1 MSFDIALSGIQ
12 AINEQLESTSNNIAN
27 AGTYGFKSSRANF
40 ASMYSGSQPTGVEVG
55 SHTQSIGQTG
65 GVLNTGR
72 ALDAAI
78 NGRGFFVGKDAQ
90 GTLNYSR
97 VGIFTVSKDGYLVDS
112 ANRRTQG
119 YAPVVGS
126 AALGAMGDIKVPTG
140 QIPAVATT
148 SMNYIG
154 NLSSD
159 WTVPGNTFD
168 STDATSYNMS
178 KVSVA
183 YDSIGT
189 KHTVTQYFVKTAA
202 GVDVNYLYDGA
213 PPAAPATAA
222 GTISLTFAAD
232 GQLATVNGNTPT
244 NAAVAPATN
253 PPGWTPT
260 FAPVT
265 LATLTLTPTA
275 NNLAP
280 TLDYTGTTGFSG
292 ESVTSTNSA
301 DGYASGT
308 FIGVELTS
316 NGSLLAKYTNGEK
329 QVVGTVALATFP
341 DEDALTSVSD
351 TSWVASIGSGTP
363 LYDTPGSGMAGALST
378 SSLEQSNVDI
388 TSELVGLMTSQR
400 NYQANSK
407 VISTES
413 AMLQSL
419 MQAL

>member
-27 AGTYGFKSSRANF
+27 AGTYGFKSTRANF
-40 ASMYSGSQPTGVEVG
+40 ASMYSGSQPTGVQVG
-55 SHTQSIGQTG
+55 SHTQSIGLNG

-72 ALDAAI
+72 SLDAAI

-126 AALGAMGDIKVPTG
+126 AALGALGDIVVPTG
-140 QIPAVATT
+140 QIPAVAT
-148 SMNYIG
+148 SNMNYVG

-159 WTVPGNTFD
+159 WTVPGNAFD
-168 STDATSYNMS
+168 PADATSYNMS

-183 YDSIGT
+183 YDSLGT

-202 GVDVNYLYDGA
+202 SAVSVNYVYDA
-213 PPAAPATAA
+213 NTVAD
-222 GTISLTFAAD
+222 GTIPLTFAAD
-232 GQLATVNGNTPT
+232 GQLDTVNGLG
-244 NAAVAPATN
+244 ATN
-253 PPGWTPT
+253 IVAVPPPGWTPT
-260 FAPVT
+260 FASVALNPLV
-265 LATLTLTPTA
+265 LLPTA
-275 NNLAP
+275 NDLAP
-280 TLDYTGTTGFSG
+280 SLDYTGTTGFSG
-292 ESVTSTNSA
+292 ESVTSTNNA

-341 DEDALTSVSD
+341 DEDGLTAVSD
-351 TSWVASIGSGTP
+351 TSWVTSTTSGTP
-363 LYDTPGSGMAGALST
+363 LYDVPGSGMAGALAT

-388 TSELVGLMTSQR
+388 TAELVGLMTSQR

-407 VISTES
+407 VISTEN

>member
-97 VGIFTVSKDGYLVDS
+97 VGIFTVAKDGYLVDS

-148 SMNYIG
+148 NMNYVG
-154 NLSSD
+154 NLSAD
-159 WTVPGNTFD
+159 WTVPGLAFD
-168 STDATSYNMS
+168 PADYNMS
-178 KVSVA
+178 KLSVA
-183 YDSIGT
+183 YDSLGT

-202 GVDVNYLYDGA
+202 GVDVNYTYDGSA
-213 PPAAPATAA
+213 VAVAAQKIP
-222 GTISLTFAAD
+222 LTFD
-232 GQLATVNGNTPT
+232 TNGQLLTVNAL
-244 NAAVAPATN
+244 AAANIADAAL
-253 PPGWTPT
+253 PGYQPI
-260 FAPVT
+260 FAPVA
-265 LATLTLTPTA
+265 LAPLAVANA
-275 NNLAP
+275 NNLAIDI
-280 TLDYTGTTGFSG
+280 DYTGTTGFSG

-388 TSELVGLMTSQR
+388 TAELVGLMTSQR